1 MYPYHNRIKQ
11 RIRSGELIGYYWD
24 DNYPASAR
32 RWCWSSAHTHPCGQ
46 SARTIGGLRGH
57 FSGLEERTMPRTR
70 LDTHNPDGYRRTVNR
85 IIRTAM
91 ARNEIPSQ
99 KYMGECIGLSETQ
112 TSNRFKKGWTCYEL
126 FQLNRLLHFTES
138 ERITIFGGE

>member
-1 MYPYHNRIKQ
+1 
-11 RIRSGELIGYYWD
+11 
-24 DNYPASAR
+24 
-32 RWCWSSAHTHPCGQ
+32 
-46 SARTIGGLRGH
+46 
-57 FSGLEERTMPRTR
+57 MPRTR

-138 ERITIFGGE
+138 ERITILGGE